1 MQSSCGAVRLAEP
14 DAHIVFKPH
23 PDVEAGLRAGGPSP
37 ALADRLA
44 DTVAR
49 GASLPSLFAQVD
61 EVHTLTS
68 LTGFEALM
76 REIPVTT
83 YGVPF
88 YAGWGLTRDR
98 GQVPARRTARR
109 SLDELVAAALILY
122 PRYLDPQTRLPC
134 PPEVLVSRLAGAE
147 HAESPL
153 TRARRLQGRMAKL
166 WRKLGER
173 RSFLFLQGPVGPF
186 FRRLGRS
193 LEAEGH
199 RVARVNFHG
208 GDEHDWPRGVAYR
221 GRMQDWPQAA
231 ARLMEECR
239 VTDLALYGDCRPL
252 HRTAIDAAKAWG
264 AAVHVFE
271 EAYFRPGYMTLE
283 RGGTNGFSSLPRT
296 PGGIRA
302 AALQLGG
309 EAPQPFAPQQPRGS
323 RAFFYYARA
332 QRSRVFGSYPYAEWH
347 RDIAPWREGV
357 AYARR
362 FLRSPADR
370 RRGANSLQA
379 LGSTRYFLL
388 PLQMNRDYQMRVHSP
403 YVRWKRRWRG
413 SSRTSGAMRRPAFI
427 SPSSVIRSTTASC
440 AGTV

>member
-1 MQSSCGAVRLAEP
+1 MSA
-14 DAHIVFKPH
+14 
-23 PDVEAGLRAGGPSP
+23 
-37 ALADRLA
+37 
-44 DTVAR
+44 
-49 GASLPSLFAQVD
+49 
-61 EVHTLTS
+61 
-68 LTGFEALM
+68 
-76 REIPVTT
+76 
-83 YGVPF
+83 
-88 YAGWGLTRDR
+88 
-98 GQVPARRTARR
+98 
-109 SLDELVAAALILY
+109 
-122 PRYLDPQTRLPC
+122 
-134 PPEVLVSRLAGAE
+134 
-147 HAESPL
+147 
-153 TRARRLQGRMAKL
+153 
-166 WRKLGER
+166 

-208 GDEHDWPRGVAYR
+208 GDEHDWLKGEAYR
-221 GRMQDWPQAA
+221 GRVQDWPQAA
-231 ARLMEECR
+231 ARLMKECR

-252 HRTAIDAAKAWG
+252 HRTAIDAAKARG

-362 FLRSPADR
+362 YLRSPADR

-403 YVRWKRRWRG
+403 YGSMEAALAGILENFRSHAPPGVHLAVKRHPLDNGLVRWHRLIGGRNIHYLPGGDLQALIAGAAGLVTVNSTSALAALKRGLPVKALGTAIYNIEGLTDPQPLASFWN
-413 SSRTSGAMRRPAFI
+413 RPA
-427 SPSSVIRSTTASC
+427 SPDPALLADFEKLVIGRAQIPGYYSSDAGIECLIAAAKARLLHSPIQDIRAEC
-440 AGTV
+440 AAA